1 MGRRDAI
8 AKQQRPEPEICKA
21 DLLHRIT
28 SSYFDAWVKPLQ
40 LRQDIFGDCTEQ
52 KLNNAR
58 SSRISDALAELCAE
72 GSLVVHETKPL
83 YRLPGAQIP
92 TRVCKGAWR
101 AFGCSH
107 CARELRMGTQ
117 SEPYLVFGEHSH
129 PVPSARTSFPSP
141 RLRAAFSSY
150 VVTCTHDERALC
162 PRRRAQFERFSQGL
176 RWPG

>member
-1 MGRRDAI
+1 MGRRDAT
-8 AKQQRPEPEICKA
+8 AKQQRPEPEIGKA

-72 GSLVVHETKPL
+72 GSLVVHERKPL
-83 YRLPGAQIP
+83 YRLPGAQSP
-92 TRVCKGAWR
+92 TRVCRGAWR

-107 CARELRMGTQ
+107 RVQEPRMGTQ
-117 SEPYLVFGEHSH
+117 SESYLVFGEHSQ
-129 PVPSARTSFPSP
+129 PVPAART
-141 RLRAAFSSY
+141 
-150 VVTCTHDERALC
+150 
-162 PRRRAQFERFSQGL
+162 
-176 RWPG
+176 